1 MSPQAREV
9 FTRLNQQ
16 IREQAAT
23 IQAYEDR
30 DRGHTSKDG
39 GDDSDVDAMSLD
51 ESSQDAKKETQDEGL
66 FVPRTLKDTT
76 TLFVN
81 DDDEDDPATLVSWK
95 DMSARYPDDG
105 TGNIT
110 TYGYLRYLN
119 RTYDV
124 IGRGPRSAEK
134 LELVLSKRDVRHD
147 FENDLGR
154 KRKSLRDEYGE
165 KIKVDGINVQ
175 VHIQGV
181 VWITSKNPTDPIALM
196 DPRYWEKRKSEDK
209 KNFKLPF
216 TSIKLKWVTMRN
228 GEKTVEKTFET
239 RSTVRSIFG
248 MAPKAAPRDYKIG
261 ERVVLEEG
269 TMMPA
274 ADLAIFAA
282 AIISWDRYEEWKKEP
297 STGKDCSP
305 TPDEVVQTTE
315 TKQGR
320 KKAK

>member
-1 MSPQAREV
+1 MD
-9 FTRLNQQ
+9 QQ
-16 IREQAAT
+16 LREQAAT

-30 DRGHTSKDG
+30 DRGATSTEE
-39 GDDSDVDAMSLD
+39 GDDSQVNAMALD
-51 ESSQDAKKETQDEGL
+51 EPLQDVKKETQDEGL
-66 FVPRTLKDTT
+66 FVPRTLEDNT
-76 TLFVN
+76 TLIVTDD

-95 DMSARYPDDG
+95 DMSAQYQDNEM
-105 TGNIT
+105 GNIT
-110 TYGYLRYLN
+110 TYGYLKYLN

-124 IGRGPRSAEK
+124 IGRGPRNAEK
-134 LELVLSKRDVRHD
+134 LELVSSRRDVRNDH
-147 FENDLGR
+147 ENDLGSKDR
-154 KRKSLRDEYGE
+154 RKSLRDDRGE
-165 KIKVDGINVQ
+165 KIKVDGINIQ

-181 VWITSKNPTDPIALM
+181 VWIASQNPEDPIALM
-196 DPRYWEKRKSEDK
+196 DPRYWGKRKSEGK
-209 KNFKLPF
+209 KNFRLPF
-216 TSIKLKWVTMRN
+216 TSIKLKWVTTRN

-248 MAPKAAPRDYKIG
+248 MTPKAAPRDYKIG

-297 STGKDCSP
+297 STGKDRSP

-320 KKAK
+320 KKAT